1 VYVFSLSLLAGLWK
15 YPGALVHRQS
25 LLELMHLEAEG
36 DLLKHFK
43 EFSLFLE
50 SNVQSFWTRL
60 NTATKEYFKAQGDS
74 FPDTSSWQAWGSRLN
89 AYDRLRFCLHSRA
102 ILRSLIPRQFCLSLL
117 FFIFSFSFSFF
128 FSDRSQRISLGC
140 MERAR

>member
-1 VYVFSLSLLAGLWK
+1 
-15 YPGALVHRQS
+15 
-25 LLELMHLEAEG
+25 MHLEAEG

-102 ILRSLIPRQFCLSLL
+102 ILRSLIPRQFCLSLSPGLWFDTLVSCSDLL
-117 FFIFSFSFSFF
+117 FFLFLF
-128 FSDRSQRISLGC
+128 
-140 MERAR
+140 